1 MSPLP
6 KVMETNRCAGSLLNH
21 RFVLTAAH
29 CVCTHFYCDHDERTG
44 DRVAIYNAGDD
55 IKVRQKAVNMKL

>member
-1 MSPLP
+1 
-6 KVMETNRCAGSLLNH
+6 METNRCAGSLLNH